1 MDVPCS
7 SGCQIVNIILHNKL
21 EFTMALYK
29 MAILCSYE
37 VDKSIT
43 LILYRRKTKRRM
55 IRIICVRSH
64 GQRVTELRFDPTTA

>member
-37 VDKSIT
+37 VDKST

-64 GQRVTELRFDPTTA
+64 GQRVTELRFDPRTA